1 MEGLVSYR
9 NRWVGVAGPRRV
21 YTQPIAVL
29 THRYL
34 QNPFHGGDYYD
45 ARYNKR
51 NQVVP
56 LIVEALGGIG
66 RR

>member
-1 MEGLVSYR
+1 MGRSGRAAEGIHP
-9 NRWVGVAGPRRV
+9 AA
-21 YTQPIAVL
+21 IAVL

-56 LIVEALGGIG
+56 LIVEALLAADDKG
-66 RR
+66 RQVV